1 MLPYADL
8 REELGRHHLKI
19 VPQKSDVE
27 GVLWPPIS
35 VEENA
40 TLSAL
45 LAQLEASQ
53 WLTQAVLAENQV
65 RQLNALAEHHK
76 RHTPS
81 FAARL
86 KAAGVSYLNS
96 LDRLRQI
103 EPLSRHDA
111 QTLGDRFF
119 AAQVPNRHLPVGVA
133 KTSGATGEPVTVKKT
148 AINRLFWSAY
158 TIRDHLWH
166 GRQFGNRMSSIRA
179 NISKYVDAKD
189 WGAPVRNL
197 FSTGEAQGIPITT
210 DIREQL
216 RLLRKFRPELLIV
229 YPNNLA
235 AFATIWEKE
244 GFDLATLRHVKTI
257 GETVHDDLRA
267 RVKKITGLAIE
278 DNYSSQEAGSIAIQ
292 CPSSGL
298 YHIMAEALI
307 VEVVNEEGKPC
318 RESEIGRV
326 LVSDLHN
333 LATPLIR
340 YDIGDY
346 AEVGPQCSC
355 GRGLPTLKRIL
366 GRERNLVHLPDGS
379 RNWPLVGFHSFD
391 TVAPV
396 RQYQLIQTAI
406 NELEFRIVTDR
417 EIGKDQEEGLIKIV
431 QQALKH
437 PFKTKIIQSRE
448 RLPVAPNGKFEE
460 FVCKVAN

>member
-1 MLPYADL
+1 
-8 REELGRHHLKI
+8 
-19 VPQKSDVE
+19 
-27 GVLWPPIS
+27 VLWPPVAS
-35 VEENA
+35 DENA
-40 TLSAL
+40 MLAAL
-45 LAQLEASQ
+45 LAQLEATQ
-53 WLTQAVLAENQV
+53 WLAPAAIAESQA
-65 RQLNALAEHHK
+65 RQLNAVSEHHK

-86 KAAGVSYLNS
+86 KGAGVGYLNS
-96 LDRLRQI
+96 LERLRHVS
-103 EPLSRHDA
+103 PLSRRDA

-119 AAQVPNRHLPVGVA
+119 ATQVPQRHLPLGNA
-133 KTSGATGEPVTVKKT
+133 KTSGATGEPVAVRKT
-148 AINRLFWSAY
+148 AINRLLWSAY
-158 TIRDHLWH
+158 TIRDHLWFE
-166 GRQFGNRMSSIRA
+166 RSFSNRMSSIRA
-179 NISKYVDAKD
+179 NVSKYVDAKD

-197 FSTGEAQGIPITT
+197 FETGAAQGIPIST

-244 GFDLATLRHVKTI
+244 GFDLTALRHVKTI
-257 GETVHDDLRA
+257 GETVHDELRI
-267 RVKKITGLAIE
+267 RIKTITGLAIE
-278 DNYSSQEAGSIAIQ
+278 DNYSSQEAGPIAIQ
-292 CPSSGL
+292 CPASGL

-307 VEVVNEEGKPC
+307 VEIVNDRNEPC
-318 RESEIGRV
+318 REGEIGRV

-346 AEVGPQCSC
+346 AEAGPPCSC

-366 GRERNLVHLPDGS
+366 GRERNLVRLPDGS
-379 RNWPLVGFHSFD
+379 HHWPLVGFHSFD

-406 NELEFRIVTDR
+406 DAIEFKVVTDQ
-417 EIGKDQEEGLIKIV
+417 EITRAQEEGLIKIA
-431 QQALKH
+431 QRALNH
-437 PFKTKIIQSRE
+437 PFEITITQFRE
-448 RLPVAPNGKFEE
+448 RLPMGPNGKFEE
-460 FVCKVAN
+460 FICKVT